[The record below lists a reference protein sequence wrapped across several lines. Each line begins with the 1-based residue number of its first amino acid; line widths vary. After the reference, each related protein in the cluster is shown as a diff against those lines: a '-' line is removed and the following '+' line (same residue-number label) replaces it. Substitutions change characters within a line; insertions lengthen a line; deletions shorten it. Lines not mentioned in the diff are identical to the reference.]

1 MFVTLIVMSMTI
13 VMMIMTIGYD
23 ADCYD
28 HDDDDLSEILVCSVI
43 TRRVA
48 VVHLAS

>member
-1 MFVTLIVMSMTI
+1 MSMTI
-13 VMMIMTIGYD
+13 VMMIMTIGND

-28 HDDDDLSEILVCSVI
+28 HDDLSEILVCSVI